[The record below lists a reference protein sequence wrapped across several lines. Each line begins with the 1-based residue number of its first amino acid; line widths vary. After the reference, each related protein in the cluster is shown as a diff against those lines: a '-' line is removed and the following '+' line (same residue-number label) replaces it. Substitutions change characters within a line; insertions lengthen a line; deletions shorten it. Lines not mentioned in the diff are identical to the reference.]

1 MSIEHKGWGW
11 HGSVDTFLGTK
22 PEIILSELE
31 RNLHLLLGMNPS
43 QDQKNAWADEIS
55 TIEFALKECLEL
67 EKSASTWKLIFEYE
81 LPMEGGRRPDVLIL
95 AGNTIYVLEFKT
107 HKKILQSELDQVAAY
122 ARDIE
127 DYHLES
133 RDRKIVPF
141 LVSIQD
147 EEVALE
153 KSNIIVTG
161 KKHLS
166 EYLVRL
172 VTSGE
177 IDLETWLNSPYEPLP
192 KLVDAAKKLFNDQPL
207 PHVRKA
213 LSLGIDQAVEFLN
226 KLCQEAQLNNRRY
239 LAFVTG
245 VPGAGK
251 TLVGLRLVYERSNDK
266 ERALFLSG
274 NGPLVAVL
282 RDALKSGIF
291 VKDLHKV
298 ILDYGRKQ
306 KIPSEHVIVFDEAQ
320 RAWDRQRVSQKH
332 NLKNSEPDLLIQIG
346 ERTPNW
352 STLVGLVGDGQEIH
366 AGEEAG
372 LEQWAEAVRIPNAR
386 EKWKIF
392 CPERVLE
399 NFQGLDVEKNNL
411 LDLTVSLRS
420 KRAEKLNLWISN
432 LLDGSL
438 AQANSIAE
446 NMRKQLFPIYITR
459 DLELAKNFISD
470 RFMDSPDA
478 RYGLLASSHSKVLIK
493 FGIKNDFWNSKFIKI
508 GPWFNE
514 GKDNPHSGGSFNLP
528 ATEFHCQ
535 GLELDMP
542 IVCWGEDFKWTGTE
556 WLISPKRRRDFIEN
570 PEQLLKNTYRVLL
583 SRGREGMV
591 IYLPQHEDL
600 DMTEV
605 ALLAA
610 GVRSLESEVS
620 LKSEIAS

>member
-1 MSIEHKGWGW
+1 MGIEHKGWGW
-11 HGSVDTFLGTK
+11 HGSVNTFLETK
-22 PEIILSELE
+22 SEIILSELE

-43 QDQKNAWADEIS
+43 QDQKNAWVDEIS
-55 TIEFALKECLEL
+55 TIEFALRESLQIEQ
-67 EKSASTWKLIFEYE
+67 SVSNWNLIFEYE

-133 RDRKIVPF
+133 RNKKIVP
-141 LVSIQD
+141 LLISIKD
-147 EEVALE
+147 EEVAKE
-153 KSNIIVTG
+153 KSNIIITG

-172 VTSGE
+172 FTSGE
-177 IDLETWLNSPYEPLP
+177 IDVNTWLNSSYEPLP

-213 LSLGIDQAVEFLN
+213 LSLGIDQAVDFLN
-226 KLCQEAQLNNRRY
+226 KICEDAQKNNSRY

-251 TLVGLRLVYERSNDK
+251 TLVGLRLVYERSNEK

-306 KIPSEHVIVFDEAQ
+306 KIPNEHVIVFDEAQ

-372 LEQWAEAVRIPNAR
+372 LEQWAEAVRSPNAKD
-386 EKWKIF
+386 KWKIF
-392 CPERVLE
+392 CPERVKDNFEGLE
-399 NFQGLDVEKNNL
+399 VEQNDL

-432 LLDGSL
+432 LLDGNL

-446 NMRKQLFPIYITR
+446 NMRIQLFPIYLTR
-459 DLELAKNFISD
+459 DLELAKTFIND

-478 RYGLLASSHSKVLIK
+478 RYGLLASSHAKILVK

-514 GKDNPHSGGSFNLP
+514 SKENPHSGSSFNLP

-556 WLISPKRRRDFIEN
+556 WLISPKRRRDFIED

-600 DMTEV
+600 DLTEV

-610 GVRSLESEVS
+610 GVKNLESQVS
-620 LKSEIAS
+620 LSTEIAS

>member
-1 MSIEHKGWGW
+1 
-11 HGSVDTFLGTK
+11 
-22 PEIILSELE
+22 
-31 RNLHLLLGMNPS
+31 
-43 QDQKNAWADEIS
+43 
-55 TIEFALKECLEL
+55 
-67 EKSASTWKLIFEYE
+67 
-81 LPMEGGRRPDVLIL
+81 
-95 AGNTIYVLEFKT
+95 
-107 HKKILQSELDQVAAY
+107 
-122 ARDIE
+122 
-127 DYHLES
+127 LES
-133 RDRKIVPF
+133 RNKKIVP
-141 LVSIQD
+141 LLISIKD
-147 EEVALE
+147 EEVAKE
-153 KSNIIVTG
+153 KSNIIITG

-166 EYLVRL
+166 ESLVRL
-172 VTSGE
+172 FTSGE
-177 IDLETWLNSPYEPLP
+177 IDVNTWLNSSYEPLP

-213 LSLGIDQAVEFLN
+213 LSLGIDQAVDFLN
-226 KLCQEAQLNNRRY
+226 KICEDAQTNNSRY

-251 TLVGLRLVYERSNDK
+251 TLVGLRLVYERSNEK

-306 KIPSEHVIVFDEAQ
+306 KIPNEHVIVFDEAQ

-372 LEQWAEAVRIPNAR
+372 LEQWAEAVRSPNA
-386 EKWKIF
+386 KDQWKIF
-392 CPERVLE
+392 CPERVKDNFEGLE
-399 NFQGLDVEKNNL
+399 VEQNDL

-432 LLDGSL
+432 LLDGNL

-446 NMRKQLFPIYITR
+446 NMRIQLFPIYLTR
-459 DLELAKNFISD
+459 DLELAKTFIND

-478 RYGLLASSHSKVLIK
+478 RYGLLASSHAKLLVK

-514 GKDNPHSGGSFNLP
+514 SKENPHSGSSFNLP

-556 WLISPKRRRDFIEN
+556 WLISPKRRRDFIED

-600 DMTEV
+600 DLTEV

-610 GVRSLESEVS
+610 GVKNLESQVS
-620 LKSEIAS
+620 LSTEIAS